1 VPVDDGAGGLRE
13 GDDARGPLE
22 RFQPPR
28 DLRLLQREPLTG
40 ERLVGFIAQLGAKAG
55 DPAFEFRVTRAA
67 RGAVRQMRVYLSV
80 GFRRS
85 PLARELRVVQMTPPE
100 TLKK

>member
-1 VPVDDGAGGLRE
+1 LCLLLRQ
-13 GDDARGPLE
+13 A
-22 RFQPPR
+22 
-28 DLRLLQREPLTG
+28 LTG
-40 ERLVGFIAQLGAKAG
+40 ERLVGFAAKLGAKTR
-55 DPAFEFRVTRAA
+55 DPAVELGVAGAA
-67 RGAVRQMRVYLSV
+67 LATARQMRVYLSV